1 MEVLLK
7 MNSKVKSHFSSLM
20 HSSSTP
26 AVILFV
32 LAALFVKFFTSAN
45 FNWNYVVSFINSNIA
60 VLCICIGEAVVI
72 ISGGIDIS
80 LGGILSLCNVL
91 LVVMMKNGMS
101 MPLAIII
108 MLFVSIFAGLVNGI
122 MISVLKVTPLLTT
135 YATSIVYCGLALVV
149 SRTPVYLKKSVLS
162 TFYKF
167 RIFGFIPTSLI
178 FVLFLYLLWK
188 IYKKSPGGIKLYA
201 IGANEKSA
209 YISGINVVG
218 IKLLAY
224 AFAGFAAGIGAL
236 AVTCMIQ
243 GGDPK
248 IGVNMPMTAISA
260 VVIGGVSL
268 SGGSGDV
275 GGGLFGD
282 LFLVMLSNI
291 IVFWGINT
299 FWQELLR
306 TVILLASVVITTQL
320 TERSN
325 RLQADRGNRHA
336 IK

>member
-1 MEVLLK
+1 MTDRLK
-7 MNSKVKSHFSSLM
+7 GAASRMLK
-20 HSSSTP
+20 SSSTP
-26 AVILFV
+26 AVVLFIV
-32 LAALFVKFFTSAN
+32 ASLFVKFFTSAN

-60 VLCICIGEAVVI
+60 VLCLCIGEAVVI

-80 LGGILSLCNVL
+80 LGGILSMCNVL
-91 LVVMMKNGMS
+91 LVIMMKNGMP
-101 MPLAIII
+101 MTAAILVMLA
-108 MLFVSIFAGLVNGI
+108 VSVLAGLVNGF
-122 MISVLKVTPLLTT
+122 MVSVLKVTPLLTT
-135 YATSIVYCGLALVV
+135 YATSIVYCGLALVI
-149 SRTPVYLKKSVLS
+149 SRTPVYLKKFTLS
-162 TFYKF
+162 AFYKY
-167 RIFGFIPTSLI
+167 RIFGFIPSSLC
-178 FVLFLYLLWK
+178 FVLLLYILWK
-188 IYKKSPGGIKLYA
+188 IYKKSTGGIKLYA

-209 YISGINVVG
+209 VISGVNVVG
-218 IKLLAY
+218 IKLLSY
-224 AFAGFAAGIGAL
+224 AFAGFSAGIGAL
-236 AVTCMIQ
+236 AITCMIQ

-306 TVILLASVVITTQL
+306 TLILLASVVVTTLL
-320 TERSN
+320 TAREVKKPKGGK
-325 RLQADRGNRHA
+325 RLC
-336 IK
+336 